1 MARSKSDG
9 KVTQKQMVRDALG
22 EKGWS
27 VSPTELQTY
36 IREKYD
42 VELPNNVISN
52 YKSNIKKEDG
62 AGGASVT
69 PAPSPVYR
77 STGGLDMTDVEAVK
91 GLVTRLGAAQVKKL
105 AEMFE

>member
-22 EKGWS
+22 EKGWA
-27 VSPTELQTY
+27 VSPTELQAY
-36 IREKYD
+36 IRDKYD

-69 PAPSPVYR
+69 PPPVHR